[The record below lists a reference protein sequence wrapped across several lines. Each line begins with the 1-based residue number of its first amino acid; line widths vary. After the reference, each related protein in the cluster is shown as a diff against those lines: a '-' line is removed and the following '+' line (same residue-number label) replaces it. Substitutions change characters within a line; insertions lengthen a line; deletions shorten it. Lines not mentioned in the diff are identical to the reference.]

1 MKLLSRSP
9 AVTEDILMRGGGGG
23 VATELGLLVI
33 RQSMGTL
40 CVNCYGQMDHLLM
53 Y

>member
-1 MKLLSRSP
+1 MKMKLLSRSP

-40 CVNCYGQMDHLLM
+40 CVNCYG
-53 Y
+53 